1 MKTNQKHG
9 KILEKTSSDFFLVLT
24 LLLLSPLVF
33 FQEVFRNGSTGCITW
48 PLNWPSVIQVGIA
61 VCMCICLLTNCFV

>member
-1 MKTNQKHG
+1 METNQKHG

-33 FQEVFRNGSTGCITW
+33 FQEVFRNGST
-48 PLNWPSVIQVGIA
+48 A
-61 VCMCICLLTNCFV
+61 